1 MQKWAENRYLLAFFE
16 KNERKTAVLKKN
28 QRKNRWK
35 SFNNAI
41 FGDFRIDLPV
51 KGIRYNKNN

>member
-1 MQKWAENRYLLAFFE
+1 MQKWAENRYLLAFFG
-16 KNERKTAVLKKN
+16 KNERKTAVFNKN

-41 FGDFRIDLPV
+41 FWDFRIDLPV